1 MVSGIHGALSL
12 TFYSFFFPPSLASSP
27 AHPLFPLCLNLAFVR
42 TTYNFYMFCEMR
54 QEMEKPSVKGI
65 PPNVGSHGCRP
76 QMFWVPSK
84 RREAK
89 MPEE

>member
-1 MVSGIHGALSL
+1 
-12 TFYSFFFPPSLASSP
+12 
-27 AHPLFPLCLNLAFVR
+27 
-42 TTYNFYMFCEMR
+42 MFCEMR